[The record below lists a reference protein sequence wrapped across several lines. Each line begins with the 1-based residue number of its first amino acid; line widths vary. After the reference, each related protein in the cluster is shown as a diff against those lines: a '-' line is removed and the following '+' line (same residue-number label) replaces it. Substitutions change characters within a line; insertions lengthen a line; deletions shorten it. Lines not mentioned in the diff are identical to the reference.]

1 MTKWA
6 FLATAVLGMAASG
19 ETFTWKPTANALNY
33 RFQDNAN
40 WEGGVAPARDGGHDI
55 DMTADTAQLSNGRV
69 GQSIEH
75 ISVPYEAISFGTF
88 EGRYG
93 RWLEWNH
100 ALINIPACTLSNPNE
115 FYGLWVMKL
124 PWTVTLGATAGFT
137 PVIQRFTQKG
147 AVTLDV
153 PTAGTVAIV
162 SNVVQSG
169 SIGKSGAGKLVI
181 ARPGGNSGG
190 LNVQGGTVEVEG
202 SRRFTDEEMA
212 AVMAKA
218 AFHVDASMATTL
230 RTNAE
235 GRVDRWYDVRGQSG
249 YSCGQTFSQNGYT
262 LPMPKI
268 ARGYQNG
275 LDVLDFGPLA
285 ANYADAVASGESCTL
300 GFSDSLWYN
309 NGHYILEAFVVEGQ
323 HDADAGKAC
332 FFGASNDKGFRRYRD
347 SVLVSSDGTAD
358 SVNATTRNLNS
369 RDGDFAINGVKVL
382 PTTVIT
388 SSAIKVYSFRAR
400 ENAYVRI
407 NCWGADYGTNPG
419 GLRIGEALYFTNF
432 LSYAER
438 KNIIRHLS
446 EKWGCADDGAEDAYD
461 LGWMHDSTG
470 ATAFNA
476 PKDLAVRDILWSGA
490 TFEKTGAGTLEAG
503 AVRDPSTGNAKAVT
517 VSGGTLKFGPLVK
530 PSANPQPAAGSY
542 RHYDA
547 SDLTS
552 LTYAD
557 DGNGNLNVSE
567 WRDQSGDASK
577 TASRIPSTVPRGT
590 YALGHPRLT
599 DNGPNGMPIIDFGP
613 RFNLGGGTDCGEDSG
628 AMCFDPAAGDVTDN
642 ANFRLRT
649 GFLVFRRTTNNEN
662 SWVLGATSNVNA
674 GCNFHPNTGGIL
686 ISAKYGSPYLI
697 GGETTRDGLRFD
709 VRTAYTDWDQWH
721 LVRFSATGN
730 LYANDFGLDRG
741 GEMPGSVGGFALGEV
756 IFYDRPL
763 SRQETIDTEA
773 YLMKKWLDK
782 AHPNEKTGEIG
793 SSTIGAAA
801 TPEVDTA
808 ADIVVS
814 NLSVAAESFTKK
826 GPGRFATEAIAA
838 NVRSVDVQDGELVLP
853 FDPVPPLYRID
864 ASKPDTLTTFTTDN
878 GNGTVRTNIVSWADV
893 RGNGPVANTFLFKG
907 ETPTEPGITVT
918 NPALIAIAT
927 RSGVVRPAVDFGL
940 YKSNGISSA
949 DDGTTSGMLFDR
961 NFSTVREVFTIHADR
976 SSGNQQFLFGHS
988 SLYNYHRNGAKL
1000 FRDTY
1005 SGLNNE
1011 PNHIIRVNG
1020 ESATYNTELAAGTF
1034 YLVNVARDKNTSIN
1048 QIALDRRM
1056 DSSRAGGMYC
1066 CEQIAY
1072 PTRLS
1077 DARRDFM
1084 NRHLMY
1090 KWFGEGERP
1099 VWTNT
1104 TLDAVSVAA
1113 GATLTTA
1120 PEDALALDSLS
1131 GNGHVKN
1138 GGVVFKAGATWSLT
1152 PVADLADAAHIDGT
1166 VGAVGALTL
1175 AVTVPDDFPMAEG
1188 DWPLAC
1194 VGGLDIA
1201 RENVTLALSRAIGKT
1216 ARLRYADGVLF
1227 LNLAPKGTAL
1237 LFR

>member
-1 MTKWA
+1 M
-6 FLATAVLGMAASG
+6 
-19 ETFTWKPTANALNY
+19 
-33 RFQDNAN
+33 
-40 WEGGVAPARDGGHDI
+40 
-55 DMTADTAQLSNGRV
+55 
-69 GQSIEH
+69 
-75 ISVPYEAISFGTF
+75 
-88 EGRYG
+88 
-93 RWLEWNH
+93 
-100 ALINIPACTLSNPNE
+100 
-115 FYGLWVMKL
+115 
-124 PWTVTLGATAGFT
+124 
-137 PVIQRFTQKG
+137 
-147 AVTLDV
+147 
-153 PTAGTVAIV
+153 
-162 SNVVQSG
+162 
-169 SIGKSGAGKLVI
+169 
-181 ARPGGNSGG
+181 
-190 LNVQGGTVEVEG
+190 
-202 SRRFTDEEMA
+202 
-212 AVMAKA
+212 
-218 AFHVDASMATTL
+218 
-230 RTNAE
+230 
-235 GRVDRWYDVRGQSG
+235 
-249 YSCGQTFSQNGYT
+249 
-262 LPMPKI
+262 
-268 ARGYQNG
+268 
-275 LDVLDFGPLA
+275 
-285 ANYADAVASGESCTL
+285 
-300 GFSDSLWYN
+300 
-309 NGHYILEAFVVEGQ
+309 
-323 HDADAGKAC
+323 
-332 FFGASNDKGFRRYRD
+332 
-347 SVLVSSDGTAD
+347 
-358 SVNATTRNLNS
+358 
-369 RDGDFAINGVKVL
+369 
-382 PTTVIT
+382 
-388 SSAIKVYSFRAR
+388 
-400 ENAYVRI
+400 
-407 NCWGADYGTNPG
+407 
-419 GLRIGEALYFTNF
+419 
-432 LSYAER
+432 
-438 KNIIRHLS
+438 
-446 EKWGCADDGAEDAYD
+446 
-461 LGWMHDSTG
+461 
-470 ATAFNA
+470 
-476 PKDLAVRDILWSGA
+476 
-490 TFEKTGAGTLEAG
+490 
-503 AVRDPSTGNAKAVT
+503 RDPSTGNAKAVT

-590 YALGHPRLT
+590 YALGHPRLK

-628 AMCFDPAAGDVTDN
+628 AMCFDPAAGDVNDN

-674 GCNFHPNTGGIL
+674 GCNFHPSTGGIL

-721 LVRFSATGN
+721 LVRFSATAN
-730 LYANDFGLDRG
+730 LYANNFGLDRG

-773 YLMKKWLDK
+773 YLMKKWLGK
-782 AHPNEKTGEIG
+782 AHPNEKTQKMG
-793 SSTIGAAA
+793 SYSIGAAA

-826 GPGRFATEAIAA
+826 GPGRFATEAISV

-853 FDPVPPLYRID
+853 SDVTPPLFHFD
-864 ASKPDTLTTFTTDN
+864 AAATNSFTTFTTEAA
-878 GNGTVRTNIVSWADV
+878 GGTLRTNIVSWADV
-893 RGNGPVANTFLFKG
+893 RDNGVSADTFIWND
-907 ETPTEPGITVT
+907 ITVT
-918 NPALIAIAT
+918 NPTLVAKEI
-927 RSGVVRPAVDFGL
+927 RPGVVRPTVDFGL
-940 YKSNGISSA
+940 FRASGKSSST
-949 DDGTTSGMLFDR
+949 DGTTSALLMNQ

-976 SSGNQQFLFGHS
+976 NSGNQQFLFGHS
-988 SLYNYHRNGAKL
+988 SQYNWHRNGAKL
-1000 FRDTY
+1000 FNANHT
-1005 SGLNNE
+1005 GLNSESTAIIKVNNE
-1011 PNHIIRVNG
+1011 PG
-1020 ESATYNTELAAGTF
+1020 TCDTELTAGTF
-1034 YLVNVARDKNTSIN
+1034 YLVNVARDKDTAIN

-1072 PTRLS
+1072 ATRLS

-1113 GATLTTA
+1113 GATLTIA

-1131 GNGHVKN
+1131 GNGRVKN
-1138 GGVVFKAGATWSLT
+1138 GSVVFKAGATWSLT

-1175 AVTVPDDFPMAEG
+1175 AVTVPDDFPVADG

-1201 RENVTLALSRAIGKT
+1201 RDNVTLVLSRSIGKA

-1237 LFR
+1237 LLR